1 MSSPHLDRSC
11 DVDVA
16 APSVSRVIV
25 VVLDGLRP
33 DSVDAF
39 DLHRLR
45 EYSARGAFTPRAAT
59 VSPSV
64 TAAAMTSL
72 LTGVPPHQHGMTSDR
87 FRIPRPRVALAPL
100 PAHLAAAGFTV
111 STFVRELPVLFRP
124 LARACATKLGVAS
137 PTFRGHTARE
147 ILNAARRT
155 LAAQREGLIFLHWP
169 DADIAGHA
177 HGWMSP
183 GYGAACRE
191 LDAALG
197 TLVHETKVLS
207 DPDTLLVVLAD
218 HGGGGLVPN
227 DHDGDHPLNLT
238 IPLWL
243 LGGGMAATAIAD
255 RASILDVAPTICRAL
270 GVRPAASWPGCALP
284 VLAPRVLVA

>member
-1 MSSPHLDRSC
+1 MT
-11 DVDVA
+11 VA
-16 APSVSRVIV
+16 APVVSRVIV

-33 DSVDAF
+33 DALEAF

-45 EYSARGAFTPRAAT
+45 GYTTQGAFTPRATT

-72 LTGVPPHQHGMTSDR
+72 LTGVSPLQHGLTSDR
-87 FRIPRPRVALAPL
+87 FHIPRPRIALTPL
-100 PAHLAAAGFTV
+100 PGHLAASGIFV

-124 LARACATKLGVAS
+124 LARACAVKLGVGS

-155 LAAQREGLIFLHWP
+155 LGTQREGLILLHWP

-183 GYGAACRE
+183 GYGAACRK
-191 LDAALG
+191 LDAVLG
-197 TLVHETKVLS
+197 TLVHEVEALV
-207 DPDTLLVVLAD
+207 DPQTLLVVLAD
-218 HGGGGLVPN
+218 HGGGGLVTH
-227 DHDGDHPLNLT
+227 DHDGDHALNLT
-238 IPLWL
+238 IPLL
-243 LGGGMAATAIAD
+243 FLGGGVDATAIAG
-255 RASILDVAPTICRAL
+255 RTSILDVAPTVSWAL
-270 GVRPAASWPGCALP
+270 GVRPPVSWTGRALP
-284 VLAPRVLVA
+284 ILAPRVQVA